1 MLQAAGITSLNT
13 ELLLQGMQ
21 SVVSL
26 FGALAGALITDR
38 IGRRTQLLSSTCVII
53 VLFAIVTALNA
64 TNVVD
69 TADGPV
75 AKSADIAR
83 AQIAMI
89 FLFGFIFS
97 AGWTPNQTLY
107 PAECLRYE
115 TRAKG
120 MAMYNVSNLPR
131 TIGMIVPRSSCSLSF
146 LRVC

>member
-38 IGRRTQLLSSTCVII
+38 IGRRTQLLSSTGAII
-53 VLFAIVTALNA
+53 VLFTIVTALNA
-64 TNVVD
+64 TNVME

-89 FLFGFIFS
+89 FLFGFVFS
-97 AGWTPNQTLY
+97 AGWTPNQALY
-107 PAECLRYE
+107 PVECLRYE

-120 MAMYNVSNLPR
+120 MAMYNVSLR
-131 TIGMIVPRSSCSLSF
+131 HFTSF
-146 LRVC
+146 LSLYLSSPRPR